1 MKVCSIEFTFA
12 WSWGL
17 VITAMIQDLKH
28 IKFER
33 TTMPD
38 RGKQASA
45 DVILCQQATLLD
57 KIKEKYKTLCRLGG
71 NRTFDDVDP
80 IKADHYLAQ
89 MKECFAIVA
98 TNRHLYE
105 LAKLA
110 NPNSYLIPN
119 GLDVSKWKPREFTV
133 GFAGNVQTARNSQ
146 YKGYSLIEEACK
158 LLSVSLKSALYGQK
172 QIPHA
177 DMPSKFYH
185 AIDCIVH
192 PTLGEGCSNTLMEA
206 CACGVPIITTR
217 QAGYHGELMRDG
229 EECLF
234 CERTVES
241 IADCIRRIRDDR
253 DLRTKLAVN
262 ARTFAVQHHDV
273 AIIAKQYEQIFEACA
288 AANSTRP
295 PESPAVPAPYTVQ
308 VQAISPLPFLYA
320 GIKRVFGAKFGM
332 SSKDLPSYS
341 TRVKKIA

>member
-1 MKVCSIEFTFA
+1 MKVCSIEFTFS

-17 VITAMIQDLKH
+17 VIADMIQNLKH

-33 TTMPD
+33 TTMPE
-38 RGKQASA
+38 RGKQATA
-45 DVILCQQATLLD
+45 DVILCQQATLLA

-80 IKADHYLAQ
+80 KMVAHHMGN

-98 TNRHLYE
+98 TNQHLYE

-119 GLDVSKWKPREFTV
+119 GLDVDKWKPREFTV
-133 GFAGNVQTARNSQ
+133 GFSGNVQSDRNLK
-146 YKGYSLIEEACK
+146 YKGYSFIEEACK
-158 LLSVSLKSALYGQK
+158 QLGVSLKSALYGSK
-172 QIPHA
+172 QIPYA
-177 DMPSKFYH
+177 EMPSRFYH
-185 AIDCIVH
+185 VIDCIVH

-206 CACGVPIITTR
+206 CACGVPMIMSRT
-217 QAGYHGELMRDG
+217 AGYHSELMRDG
-229 EECLF
+229 EDCLF

-262 ARTFAVQHHDV
+262 ARAFAVRHHDV
-273 AIIAKQYEQIFEACA
+273 TKIAKQYEEIFQACVD
-288 AANSTRP
+288 ANRNATA
-295 PESPAVPAPYTVQ
+295 EPAVMVTVEVTQ
-308 VQAISPLPFLYA
+308 PTCIQYGSRRYFLRDRFEMDKKDIEKHA
-320 GIKRVFGAKFGM
+320 GKIKIV
-332 SSKDLPSYS
+332 
-341 TRVKKIA
+341 